1 MCVRECV
8 CVCAR
13 ARSACVFVNSLVYS
27 QCYHISADACQ
38 KKSSGAST
46 TSVLLSTEHL
56 PYKYSSHTHIHTHA
70 THATHDCYNQI
81 QGRRARGKKDDRQ
94 RQKGG
99 GGRET
104 SREREGSGEGGM
116 AEDGESCV
124 LNIPCLILPCPRLS
138 SSSWPAIR
146 GAERE
151 RASDKDKE
159 DSLLHTHCSFT
170 TVQKV
175 YHSRDT
181 CCPNR

>member
-1 MCVRECV
+1 MTD
-8 CVCAR
+8 
-13 ARSACVFVNSLVYS
+13 S
-27 QCYHISADACQ
+27 D
-38 KKSSGAST
+38 
-46 TSVLLSTEHL
+46 
-56 PYKYSSHTHIHTHA
+56 
-70 THATHDCYNQI
+70 
-81 QGRRARGKKDDRQ
+81 RR
-94 RQKGG
+94 GG

-151 RASDKDKE
+151 RASDKDNE